1 MHKSDWTEMKTIWLD
16 ITGTQNTPTIRL
28 DKAAKTP
35 TTSQN
40 KAKYNIWLDKTRA
53 HNQSD

>member
-1 MHKSDWTEMKTIWLD
+1 MKTIWLD